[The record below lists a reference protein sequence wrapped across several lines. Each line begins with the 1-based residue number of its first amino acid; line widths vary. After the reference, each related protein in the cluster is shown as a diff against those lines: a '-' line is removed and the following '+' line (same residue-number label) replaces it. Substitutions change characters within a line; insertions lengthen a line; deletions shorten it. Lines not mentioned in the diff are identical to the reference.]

1 VRARTVR
8 LFYSADSPEMTHFP
22 RTRNVGPCT
31 ALARSPLHARPLV
44 LIVEDDEDTR
54 FLLRTLLERRGLRV
68 VEAEDGVSGVRAAE
82 ELRPDL
88 ILMDWS
94 MPGMDGLNAMRLIRA
109 RDSWSETPVIIISG
123 HASPASREL
132 ALANGCSEYLVKP
145 LDFDQLDRALRK
157 HLLLRMVKMSLGQ
170 EQISERVSRE

>member
-1 VRARTVR
+1 MR

-22 RTRNVGPCT
+22 HARNVGPCT
-31 ALARSPLHARPLV
+31 ALALSPIHARPLA
-44 LIVEDDEDTR
+44 LIVEDYEDMR
-54 FLLRTLLERRGLRV
+54 LLLSTLLERRGLRV
-68 VEAEDGVSGVRAAE
+68 AEAEDGFAGVRAAE

-94 MPGMDGLNAMRLIRA
+94 MPGMDGLKAMRLIRE
-109 RDSWSETPVIIISG
+109 RDSLSEIPVIVISG

-132 ALANGCSEYLVKP
+132 ALATGCSEYLVKP

-157 HLLLRMVKMSLGQ
+157 HLLPGMVSL
-170 EQISERVSRE
+170 

>member
-1 VRARTVR
+1 
-8 LFYSADSPEMTHFP
+8 
-22 RTRNVGPCT
+22 
-31 ALARSPLHARPLV
+31 
-44 LIVEDDEDTR
+44 
-54 FLLRTLLERRGLRV
+54 
-68 VEAEDGVSGVRAAE
+68 VSGVRAAE

-109 RDSWSETPVIIISG
+109 RDSLSETPVIIISG

-132 ALANGCSEYLVKP
+132 ALATGCSEYLVKP